1 MHAYGRIGCGA
12 WPIGGPYNKNQ
23 NVYGVLIKISVSL
36 HIFDFSSSNVAVLD
50 DS

>member
-1 MHAYGRIGCGA
+1 MLMEELDVVLGLLVVLN
-12 WPIGGPYNKNQ
+12 NKNQ